1 MNKMRGMSC
10 VMRCMSWMMRSMSWM
25 RNSMYHFRY
34 SISRVWM
41 MNRFRHSIS
50 RFRMM
55 RNSMMDYFWRMGGS
69 MCRMMIWGCC
79 GVSWAMSGSMG
90 WTKS

>member
-1 MNKMRGMSC
+1 
-10 VMRCMSWMMRSMSWM
+10 MMRSMSWM

-41 MNRFRHSIS
+41 MNRFRHSIP
-50 RFRMM
+50 RFWMM
-55 RNSMMDYFWRMGGS
+55 RNSMMDYFWSMGGS